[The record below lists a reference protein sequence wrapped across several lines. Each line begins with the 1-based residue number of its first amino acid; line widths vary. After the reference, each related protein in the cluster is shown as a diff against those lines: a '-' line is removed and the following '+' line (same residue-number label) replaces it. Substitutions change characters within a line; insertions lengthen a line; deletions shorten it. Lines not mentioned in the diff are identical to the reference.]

1 MKSIQT
7 QLRIASTVHLKWKTK
22 WNKKN
27 NYLNTKQEPART
39 NSINSPL
46 LKLAN
51 TKVSRIVK
59 GVRSASFLDNK

>member
-7 QLRIASTVHLKWKTK
+7 QLRIASTVHSKWKTK

-27 NYLNTKQEPART
+27 NYLNTKQEPAWT

-51 TKVSRIVK
+51 TKVSQVVEGDEALLFR
-59 GVRSASFLDNK
+59 

>member
-1 MKSIQT
+1 MRSIQT

-27 NYLNTKQEPART
+27 NYLNTKQEPAWT

-51 TKVSRIVK
+51 IKVSRIVK
-59 GVRSASFLDNK
+59 GGRSASFLDNK